1 MYIRRNNFLLTRVAV
16 GRMSLFVMGV
26 VMLLCL
32 PINLWAAKPAD
43 VRTLIDVSGSMKKN
57 DPKNLRQPALRM
69 LVGLMTE
76 DTQAGVWTFGQYV
89 NMEVKWGEVNDAW
102 KAEAIKA
109 AGGIHSRG
117 LYTNIEDALRK
128 STRSW
133 QKRDHRRRRHLLLL
147 TDGHVDI
154 SKDATVNA
162 ESRRRLLQEVLPGLE
177 DNEVTIH
184 SIALSKNV
192 DFELLYALSGATDGW
207 YEQINDASQLPKV
220 FLRIFEKAVVPDA
233 LPLKDNRFNVDK
245 SISDVT
251 VLLFSKDK
259 SGPVKLISPD
269 GKEITAKLHPKS
281 VSWQH
286 EKTYDLIN
294 IKQPQSGEWNV
305 KADIDP
311 DNRVMIVT
319 NIQLA
324 VDKLPTNLMLGDQ
337 FNVKA
342 RLQEKGKTLT
352 REDLLKLLQFNA
364 SLHASDTEIEKQ
376 VMMDNGKEPD
386 VLQKDGV
393 YSAEFQPLSMPGK
406 YDLMVNI
413 GGEVIEREFRHTINV
428 YDTAASVE
436 IKAEKSDFNII
447 ITPHA
452 GLLRTETVS
461 MQLQLPDGKVV
472 NLQQMDESN
481 WSAKVAG
488 SYKDQLA
495 KIVLT
500 GTRYNNQSLTQKI
513 EQVISATKGKQSL
526 KLVAKKKVVVKKV
539 KKKKVTSDKE
549 EKKEH
554 KVSPVPDKVD
564 EEESNFDWT
573 FAIILIA
580 AINGFLVIAG
590 GAGYYFWKK
599 RKVSQLA
606 VEDEEIAL

>member
-1 MYIRRNNFLLTRVAV
+1 MSRLSMSIWTLVA
-16 GRMSLFVMGV
+16 
-26 VMLLCL
+26 LLCL
-32 PINLWAAKPAD
+32 PINLWAKRPAD
-43 VRTLIDVSGSMKKN
+43 VRTVIDVSGSMKKN

-69 LVGLMTE
+69 LVGLMPK

-89 NMEVKWGEVNDAW
+89 NMEVKWDKVNDAW
-102 KAEAIKA
+102 KAQALKA

-128 STRSW
+128 ATRSW
-133 QKRDHRRRRHLLLL
+133 QKPDQRRRRHLLLL

-154 SKDATVNA
+154 SKDPAVNA

-177 DNEVTIH
+177 DNDVTIH

-207 YEQINDASQLPKV
+207 YEQINDAAELPKV

-233 LPLKDNRFNVDK
+233 LPLKDNRFKVDK

-251 VLLFSKDK
+251 VLLFRKDK
-259 SGPVKLISPD
+259 SAPTKLVTPG
-269 GKEITAKLHPKS
+269 GKEITANKHPKS

-286 EKTYDLIN
+286 EQNYDLIN
-294 IKQPQSGEWNV
+294 VKQPQPGEWNI

-342 RLQEKGKTLT
+342 RLQEKGKTLV
-352 REDLLKLLQFNA
+352 REDLLKLLQFDA
-364 SLHASDTEIEKQ
+364 SLHAAETEIEKQ
-376 VMMDNGKEPD
+376 RLMDNGKIPD
-386 VLQKDGV
+386 VLEKDGV
-393 YSAEFQPLSMPGK
+393 YSGEFQPLSLPGK
-406 YDLMVNI
+406 YELTVSI

-428 YDTAASVE
+428 YDTAASIE
-436 IKAEKSDFNII
+436 IMAEKADFNFI

-461 MQLQLPDGKVV
+461 MQLQLPDGKIV
-472 NLQQMDESN
+472 NLQQVDESN
-481 WSAKVAG
+481 WSAKVSG

-500 GTRYNNQSLTQKI
+500 GTRYNHQSLTQKF
-513 EQVISATKGKQSL
+513 EQLIAATKGKQSL
-526 KLVAKKKVVVKKV
+526 KLETRKKEVVKKV
-539 KKKKVTSDKE
+539 EPV
-549 EKKEH
+549 EKKPTLAKENKIQH
-554 KVSPVPDKVD
+554 KKTDVPHEVD
-564 EEESNFDWT
+564 AEEGGFDWT
-573 FAIILIA
+573 FTIILIV
-580 AINGFLVIAG
+580 AINAVLGIGGGLGYFL
-590 GAGYYFWKK
+590 WKR
-599 RKVSQLA
+599 RKVKQIA
-606 VEDEEIAL
+606 EEDKEMAL